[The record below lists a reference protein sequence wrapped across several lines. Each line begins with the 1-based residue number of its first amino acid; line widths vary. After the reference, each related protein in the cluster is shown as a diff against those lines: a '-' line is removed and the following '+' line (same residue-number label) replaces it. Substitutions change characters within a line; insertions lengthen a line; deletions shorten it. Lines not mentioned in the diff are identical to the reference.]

1 MATSRVFWL
10 SMGLQSVAAMFV
22 LGLVAL
28 GAKPPAD
35 DVAWGAADH
44 GLRMGLAFGPTSPEP
59 QLRVVFQNVDRPECL
74 IPLGSMSAKGSV
86 YDIEFRVTSPSGK
99 DSPLFNFN
107 GPPGIQHEAKPI
119 VLEIPKGQKR
129 EILLSLNKLI
139 FLDDGKNRPLT
150 EMLAQHYSVRAMVDT
165 SGDARYTR
173 TLSQWMG
180 KVVSGELKR

>member
-1 MATSRVFWL
+1 
-10 SMGLQSVAAMFV
+10 
-22 LGLVAL
+22 
-28 GAKPPAD
+28 
-35 DVAWGAADH
+35 
-44 GLRMGLAFGPTSPEP
+44 MGLAFGPASPEP

-74 IPLGSMSAKGSV
+74 IPLGSTSAKGSV

-107 GPPGIQHEAKPI
+107 GPPGIQREAKPI
-119 VLEIPKGQKR
+119 VIEIPKGQKR

-139 FLDDGKNRPLT
+139 FLDNGKNRPLT
-150 EMLAQHYSVRAMVDT
+150 EMLAQHYSVRGTVDT